1 MSTTETSKCQTAS
14 QLFQLLQPLL
24 APNYRGVT
32 MNESE
37 QNWKKFLALNDT
49 TKDIKKISRLT
60 RLLRAGWEQL
70 IKNAEKL
77 RGLT

>member
-1 MSTTETSKCQTAS
+1 
-14 QLFQLLQPLL
+14 
-24 APNYRGVT
+24 